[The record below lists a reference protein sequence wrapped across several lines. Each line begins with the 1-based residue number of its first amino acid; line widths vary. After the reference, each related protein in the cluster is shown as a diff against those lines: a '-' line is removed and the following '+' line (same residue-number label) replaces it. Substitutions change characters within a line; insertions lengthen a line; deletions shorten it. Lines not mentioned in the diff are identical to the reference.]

1 MGKYDDIL
9 KLPRPKSLRRKMT
22 MTERAAQ
29 FSPFAALSGYEDAIS
44 ETARLTERQIAL
56 GESEMLALSEK
67 ISLLQM
73 QLSKRPKAQATY
85 FVPDETKS
93 GGKYETI
100 EGSIQKIRAYE
111 KELVFEGGRTV
122 PFERILSLE
131 SDLFDE

>member
-56 GESEMLALSEK
+56 DESEMLALSEK

-73 QLSKRPKAQATY
+73 QLSEHPKAAATY
-85 FVPDETKS
+85 FVPDETKA
-93 GGKYETI
+93 GGKYETA
-100 EGSIQKIRAYE
+100 EGCIQKIRAYE
-111 KELVFEGGRTV
+111 KEIVFEGGKAI